1 MIQAMLSIRT
11 DNEPILLSIKVVQ
24 EVWMEELACSIIII
38 IITVILFR
46 DQTWACSSS
55 EKEPTDEITE
65 PIVRVCSTLPFIDL
79 ALGTIP
85 FKEYKN

>member
-11 DNEPILLSIKVVQ
+11 GNEPILLSIKVVQ
-24 EVWMEELACSIIII
+24 EVWMEELACSIII

-55 EKEPTDEITE
+55 EKEPTDEIAE